1 MKRNVSTFC
10 LLTLIVAGLAGCSSE
25 PAKDSKK
32 PAAPMDKIQGKA
44 QVQVL
49 VQPSAA
55 DSALNA
61 GGPSVYLWEGLR
73 RYRLFMKT
81 PVEVTAG
88 KEYIAEGVYAQKLI
102 DQIGDP
108 DGGKNGYPLPASCE
122 RVVTTAWPGL
132 AFDIT
137 DGHSSVLRS
146 TIKRYPARPVF
157 LVVRLTPAES
167 KDKGDGKGE
176 PEKGAEDEDLKEI
189 SVPAE
194 KEKGQMIEGPTVQP
208 APLWEPEGGTVSCKV
223 IIGRDGKIAS
233 LETGAQL
240 CEAAPWSQ
248 VRFQPPVQG
257 GKPVRVQTEV
267 EVKYEPKK

>member
-1 MKRNVSTFC
+1 MKRYVGTFG
-10 LLTLIVAGLAGCSSE
+10 LLTIMLAILADCSSE

-32 PAAPMDKIQGKA
+32 AAVPLDKIQGKA
-44 QVQVL
+44 QVQTL
-49 VQPSAA
+49 VQPTAA
-55 DSALNA
+55 DNALNA

-81 PVEVTAG
+81 PVEVTAD
-88 KEYIAEGVYAQKLI
+88 KEYIAEGIYAQKMI
-102 DQIGDP
+102 DGIGDP

-157 LVVRLTPAES
+157 LVVRLTPVDS
-167 KDKGDGKGE
+167 KAAPAKKD
-176 PEKGAEDEDLKEI
+176 EDEDLKEI
-189 SVPAE
+189 SLPPE
-194 KEKGQMIEGPTVQP
+194 KEKAQLIEGPTVQP
-208 APLWEPEGGTVSCKV
+208 APLWEPGGGTASCKV
-223 IIGRDGKIAS
+223 VIGKDGKIES

-240 CEAAPWSQ
+240 CEAAPLDKF
-248 VRFQPPVQG
+248 RFQPPVQG
-257 GKPVRVQTEV
+257 GKPVKVRTEV
-267 EVKYEPKK
+267 EVRYEPRK